1 MADPIVSA
9 VNNLTQKMQEDNK
22 VAQDKLEKQA
32 KGDGR
37 KTETKNAKEQLE
49 QQKQT
54 AMFTKNLFNVS
65 NRRLKKAEELNV
77 SIKAQ
82 EDILQEQRKI
92 IEDQGQDVKNN
103 KEFMKAQYKLDQ
115 DKEKRSKMLGSKDA
129 EKDSKAM
136 FASKKML
143 GFMKSTAGFLGGI
156 AKQGLEKVKSGLQG
170 FSKFAFGALA
180 IAALSFLNSPQFDKY
195 YDQIVNVIVPALT
208 YIYEKVIKPLAIF
221 IGGKLKKLFGDIK
234 EYIDGDKSLFSVL
247 MENKLAIAGIVTAL
261 APGLVFGALKL
272 AVTGLVKGF
281 VFLASKLSFG
291 AIFAKIGAAFAVLK
305 TFFVAT
311 LMPFL
316 AAAAVPIAI
325 IVGVVAGIV
334 LAIYSLKKGF
344 DDFMF
349 ELKATGSIWEA
360 TKTGIVSVISNILG
374 LPFDLL
380 KDGVSWI
387 IGKIGS
393 IFGLKSFTNAEKIL
407 DSFSFVDLLKE
418 GLTFMGNAISGLFDF
433 ISDFVQNIIRKI
445 PFKGDSIADALFGT
459 KEEQEEKK
467 KAKAEEQK
475 QFELNRKALKEKQ
488 KLEKEVEEAKKLE
501 KIKAEKNA
509 LAPKAPANLDLK
521 VPSAAASMGNTTV
534 VDAKSINASTN
545 SSNMTTGSTS
555 IRNNNPFISAYANSS
570 DFSFG

>member
-1 MADPIVSA
+1 
-9 VNNLTQKMQEDNK
+9 
-22 VAQDKLEKQA
+22 
-32 KGDGR
+32 
-37 KTETKNAKEQLE
+37 
-49 QQKQT
+49 
-54 AMFTKNLFNVS
+54 
-65 NRRLKKAEELNV
+65 
-77 SIKAQ
+77 
-82 EDILQEQRKI
+82 
-92 IEDQGQDVKNN
+92 
-103 KEFMKAQYKLDQ
+103 
-115 DKEKRSKMLGSKDA
+115 
-129 EKDSKAM
+129 
-136 FASKKML
+136 
-143 GFMKSTAGFLGGI
+143 
-156 AKQGLEKVKSGLQG
+156 
-170 FSKFAFGALA
+170 
-180 IAALSFLNSPQFDKY
+180 
-195 YDQIVNVIVPALT
+195 
-208 YIYEKVIKPLAIF
+208 
-221 IGGKLKKLFGDIK
+221 
-234 EYIDGDKSLFSVL
+234 
-247 MENKLAIAGIVTAL
+247 
-261 APGLVFGALKL
+261 
-272 AVTGLVKGF
+272 
-281 VFLASKLSFG
+281 
-291 AIFAKIGAAFAVLK
+291 
-305 TFFVAT
+305 
-311 LMPFL
+311 
-316 AAAAVPIAI
+316 
-325 IVGVVAGIV
+325 
-334 LAIYSLKKGF
+334 
-344 DDFMF
+344 MF

-445 PFKGDSIADALFGT
+445 PFKGDSIADALFGK

-488 KLEKEVEEAKKLE
+488 KLEKEIEEAKKLE

-509 LAPKAPANLDLK
+509 LSPKAPANLDLK

-555 IRNNNPFISAYANSS
+555 IRNSNPFISAYANSS

>member
-82 EDILQEQRKI
+82 EDILQDQRKI

-208 YIYEKVIKPLAIF
+208 YIYEKVIVPMATF
-221 IGGKLKKLFGDIK
+221 IKEKLLKLFEDIK
-234 EYIDGDKSLFSVL
+234 GYIDGDKSLFSVL
-247 MENKLAIAGIVTAL
+247 MENKLAIAGIVTAI

-393 IFGLKSFTNAEKIL
+393 IFGIKSFTNAEKIL

>member
-1 MADPIVSA
+1 MAKAEDLTNQIQAQEQIMAGQKSA
-9 VNNLTQKMQEDNK
+9 LEESGVDADKSAGYQKEQIKLDKLNAKKDNETGAEASEDASKADAKDNK
-22 VAQDKLEKQA
+22 MM
-32 KGDGR
+32 
-37 KTETKNAKEQLE
+37 TYMKN
-49 QQKQT
+49 
-54 AMFTKNLFNVS
+54 
-65 NRRLKKAEELNV
+65 
-77 SIKAQ
+77 
-82 EDILQEQRKI
+82 
-92 IEDQGQDVKNN
+92 
-103 KEFMKAQYKLDQ
+103 
-115 DKEKRSKMLGSKDA
+115 
-129 EKDSKAM
+129 
-136 FASKKML
+136 
-143 GFMKSTAGFLGGI
+143 TAGFLGGI
-156 AKQGLEKVKSGLQG
+156 AKQGMEKVKSGLSG

-208 YIYEKVIKPLAIF
+208 YIYENVIKPLAIF

-234 EYIDGDKSLFSVL
+234 AYIDGDKSLFSVL
-247 MENKLAIAGIVTAL
+247 MENKLAILGIITAL
-261 APGLVFGALKL
+261 APGLMFGALKL
-272 AVTGLVKGF
+272 AIMGIGKAV
-281 VFLASKLSFG
+281 VFLVSKLSFG
-291 AIFAKIGAAFAVLK
+291 AIFAKIGIAFAALK
-305 TFFVAT
+305 TFFIAT

-325 IVGVVAGIV
+325 IVGVVAAIV

-349 ELKATGSIWEA
+349 ELEATGSIWEA

-387 IGKIGS
+387 LGKIGS
-393 IFGLKSFTNAEKIL
+393 IFGLESFTNASKVM
-407 DSFSFVDLLKE
+407 DDFSFVDMIKDM
-418 GLTFMGNAISGLFDF
+418 LTFL
-433 ISDFVQNIIRKI
+433 
-445 PFKGDSIADALFGT
+445 GDSISGIFDGFMQVIQDFLRSKALKFLGGGIAADAIFGT
-459 KEEQEEKK
+459 EEEQIEKK

-475 QFELNRKALKEKQ
+475 QFELNRKALREKQ
-488 KLEKEVEEAKKLE
+488 KLEKEIEEAKKLE

-555 IRNNNPFISAYANSS
+555 IRNSNPFISSFANSN

>member
-1 MADPIVSA
+1 MSEITDLAKTIREENEKTRAQQERIASGEGPYAKETVEAAKASLKKQDEQRDTTKKLLGISERRMAKAEKLNDQIQAQEQIMAEQKAALEESGVDADKSA
-9 VNNLTQKMQEDNK
+9 GYQKEQIKLDKLNAKKDNATGAAASEDAAKADAKDNK
-22 VAQDKLEKQA
+22 ML
-32 KGDGR
+32 
-37 KTETKNAKEQLE
+37 TYMKN
-49 QQKQT
+49 
-54 AMFTKNLFNVS
+54 
-65 NRRLKKAEELNV
+65 
-77 SIKAQ
+77 
-82 EDILQEQRKI
+82 
-92 IEDQGQDVKNN
+92 
-103 KEFMKAQYKLDQ
+103 
-115 DKEKRSKMLGSKDA
+115 
-129 EKDSKAM
+129 
-136 FASKKML
+136 
-143 GFMKSTAGFLGGI
+143 TAGFLGGI
-156 AKQGLEKVKSGLQG
+156 AKKGMEKVKSGLSG
-170 FSKFAFGALA
+170 FAKFAFGGLA
-180 IAALSFLNSPQFDKY
+180 IAALAFLNSPQFDKY

-208 YIYEKVIKPLAIF
+208 NIYENVIKPLAIF
-221 IGGKLKKLFGDIK
+221 IKEKLLKLFKDIK
-234 EYIDGDKSLFSVL
+234 GYIDGDKSLFSVL

>member
-1 MADPIVSA
+1 MSEITDLAKTIREENEKTRAQQERIASGEGPYAKETVEAAKASLKKQDEQRDTTKKLLGISERRMAKAEKLNDQIQAQEQIMAEQKAALEESGVDADKSA
-9 VNNLTQKMQEDNK
+9 GYQKEQIK
-22 VAQDKLEKQA
+22 LDKL
-32 KGDGR
+32 
-37 KTETKNAKEQLE
+37 NAKKDNATGAAASED
-49 QQKQT
+49 
-54 AMFTKNLFNVS
+54 AA
-65 NRRLKKAEELNV
+65 KA
-77 SIKAQ
+77 
-82 EDILQEQRKI
+82 
-92 IEDQGQDVKNN
+92 
-103 KEFMKAQYKLDQ
+103 
-115 DKEKRSKMLGSKDA
+115 DA
-129 EKDSKAM
+129 KDSKM
-136 FASKKML
+136 MTY
-143 GFMKSTAGFLGGI
+143 MKNTAGFLGGI
-156 AKQGLEKVKSGLQG
+156 AKQGMEKVKSGLSG

-208 YIYEKVIKPLAIF
+208 YIYENVIKPLAIF

-349 ELKATGSIWEA
+349 ELEATGSIWEA

-475 QFELNRKALKEKQ
+475 QFELNRKALREKQ

-509 LAPKAPANLDLK
+509 LAPKAAANLDLK

-555 IRNNNPFISAYANSS
+555 IRNSNPFISAFANSS